1 MRLVTEEGFS
11 LRAASRQLGIDVTT
25 VRIYVQAAGGNVV
38 RRRKYLTLAI
48 EDEVCSRLAE
58 GQDFATIAEEVG
70 ISSSS
75 IWRLL
80 TANPSLKAKRE
91 TVLKARAIEMYR
103 ARWMLAL
110 EISTDRSIKSARMV
124 DPGAYAW
131 LFRNDREWQKEENL
145 RCVRAPVQQR
155 NQRVNW
161 EARDVEAIEKLTRA
175 AAEILAEPGPPVRL
189 STTHIAQRAG
199 VVALVSKHYVKIP
212 RSIEAL
218 TELSES
224 IDLYRQRRANYWR
237 CHLEQSGVY
246 PAQWKIDRLAG
257 LPTKV

>member
-1 MRLVTEEGFS
+1 MSTGVGEV
-11 LRAASRQLGIDVTT
+11 QT

-48 EDEVCSRLAE
+48 EDEVCSRLVE
-58 GQDFATIAEEVG
+58 GQDFATIAVEVG

-75 IWRLL
+75 IWRQLVV
-80 TANPSLKAKRE
+80 NPSLKEKRE
-91 TVLKARAIEMYR
+91 AVLKNRAREMYR

-110 EISTDRSIKSARMV
+110 EISTDGSIKSARV
-124 DPGAYAW
+124 IDPGAYTW

-145 RCVRAPVQQR
+145 RCVRASVQQR

-161 EARDVEAIEKLTRA
+161 ATRDAEAIEKLTRA
-175 AAEILAEPGPPVRL
+175 AAEILEEPGPPVRL
-189 STTHIAQRAG
+189 SATHIAQRAG
-199 VVALVSKHYVKIP
+199 VAALVSKHYLKIP
-212 RSIEAL
+212 RSIQAL
-218 TELSES
+218 AELSES
-224 IDLYRQRRANYWR
+224 IDGYRQRRANYWR